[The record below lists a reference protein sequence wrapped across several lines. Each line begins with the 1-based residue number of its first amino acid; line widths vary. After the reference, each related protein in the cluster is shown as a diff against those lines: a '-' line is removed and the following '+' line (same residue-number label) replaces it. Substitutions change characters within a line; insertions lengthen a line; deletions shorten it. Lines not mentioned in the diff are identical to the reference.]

1 VPGLEAVL
9 DDPDVQRF
17 TRVPVPAPPGFAEA
31 WVERYEQGRRDGSR
45 DAFAVVDDAGAFL
58 GAAFAVDVDREGR
71 TVELGYLV
79 APAARGRGVA
89 AEALRLLTD
98 WAFAELDVL
107 RIELRISP
115 GNEPSRRVAARCG
128 YVREGL
134 LRSMPFKQGLR
145 EDVEIWSR
153 LPSD

>member
-45 DAFAVVDDAGAFL
+45 DAVAVVDDAGAFL